1 MNTIIVT
8 GLSGSGKSEAMN
20 IFEDMG
26 YYCIDNMPPILISKF
41 KELRRHTL
49 EEKENLALGIDI
61 RGYKFFEDFEAI
73 EELLRSDEGEVKILF
88 LEAKD
93 EILVRRYKMSRR
105 SHPLSSNQTVLE
117 AIQQEKE
124 LLLPLRKKADHII
137 DTSETDI
144 HTLKEKLS
152 KFFRVGEE
160 KKSIHLIIN
169 SFGFKH
175 GIPIDSDLVF
185 DVRFLPNPY
194 YIPEL
199 KEKTGDEKDVQDYVM
214 NSKTSEE
221 FLRRLQEM
229 MDFLIPNYMQE
240 GKTQLVVAIGCTGGK
255 HRSVT
260 IANKLYEYLQGREYK
275 VSIHHR
281 DSKRR

>member
-41 KELRRHTL
+41 KELRRQTS
-49 EEKENLALGIDI
+49 EEKESLALGIDI
-61 RGYKFFEDFEAI
+61 RSYRFLEDVQAI

-105 SHPLSSNQTVLE
+105 SHPLSANRTVLE
-117 AIQQEKE
+117 AIQEEKQ
-124 LLLPLRKKADHII
+124 LLLPLRKKADYII
-137 DTSETDI
+137 DTSESDT
-144 HTLKEKLS
+144 HMLKQKISNLFQSED
-152 KFFRVGEE
+152 
-160 KKSIHLIIN
+160 KKRNMHLIVN

-175 GIPIDSDLVF
+175 GIPIDADLVF

-199 KEKTGDEKDVQDYVM
+199 KQKTGNEKEVQDYVM
-214 NSKTSEE
+214 ASPVSEE
-221 FLRRLQEM
+221 FLTRLKDM
-229 MDFLIPNYMQE
+229 MTFLIPNYIQE

-260 IANKLYEYLQGREYK
+260 IANKR
-275 VSIHHR
+275 V
-281 DSKRR
+281 

>member
-41 KELRRHTL
+41 KELRRQTS
-49 EEKENLALGIDI
+49 EEKESLALGIDI
-61 RGYKFFEDFEAI
+61 RSYRFLEDVQAI
-73 EELLRSDEGEVKILF
+73 EELLHSDKGEVKILF

-105 SHPLSSNQTVLE
+105 SHPLSANRTVLE
-117 AIQQEKE
+117 AIQEEKQ
-124 LLLPLRKKADHII
+124 LLLPLRKKADYII
-137 DTSETDI
+137 DTSESDT
-144 HTLKEKLS
+144 HMLKQKISNLFQSED
-152 KFFRVGEE
+152 
-160 KKSIHLIIN
+160 KKRNMHLIVN

-175 GIPIDSDLVF
+175 GIPIDADLVF

-199 KEKTGDEKDVQDYVM
+199 KQKTGNEKEVQDYVM
-214 NSKTSEE
+214 ASPVSEE
-221 FLRRLQEM
+221 FLMRLKDM
-229 MDFLIPNYMQE
+229 MTFLIPNYIQE

-260 IANKLYEYLQGREYK
+260 IANKLYEHLQGQDYK

-281 DSKRR
+281 DSHRK

>member
-260 IANKLYEYLQGREYK
+260 IVNKLYEYLQGREYK